1 MKKEQNDV
9 REFCRKAGQP
19 TPDTPTKP
27 TIEDRKLRARLILE
41 EALELINDGLGL
53 EVLVHT
59 DSGYAEILTEDDI
72 DFQYVKQP
80 DLVQLA
86 DGAADLWYVGVAGV
100 SVLCGFD
107 ICPVV
112 AEVTRSNM
120 SKFTSGYSIRDDGKL
135 LKGKDYSPASL
146 EDKIL
151 PIGVREA

>member
-1 MKKEQNDV
+1 MRNEQNDV

-27 TIEDRKLRARLILE
+27 TIEERKLRATLILE
-41 EALELINDGLGL
+41 EALELIQDGLGL
-53 EVLVHT
+53 
-59 DSGYAEILTEDDI
+59 GIYFRDI
-72 DFQYVKQP
+72 DGRGHMVIDDCFEFEYEKQP
-80 DLVQLA
+80 DLVQCA

-100 SVLCGFD
+100 STLCGFD

-120 SKFTSGYSIRDDGKL
+120 SKFIDGHRRDDGKWV
-135 LKGKDYSPASL
+135 KGPSYSPANL

-151 PIGVREA
+151 PIGD